1 MQKQP
6 TLLTERDKASSG
18 PRALKDPGS
27 IEYAWQTV
35 SHLKLM
41 FQLAELSVKDW
52 EAAVA
57 DAERHKIYERIPPEN
72 PYGDIDS
79 LLHAEVG
86 LTKAQAER
94 DVALRAEIALPQRT
108 RSEAKRGNKNAAKE
122 KNNLCDTKIV
132 SVDADYWTGRIARD
146 HPDILD
152 RMKSGDYPSVRAAA
166 KEAGLVKS
174 RISISMEPDKAAR
187 TIRRHFDD
195 TGVAALIEALS
206 TPEDI
211 E

>member
-1 MQKQP
+1 LSP
-6 TLLTERDKASSG
+6 LPRART
-18 PRALKDPGS
+18 RALKDPGS
-27 IEYAWQTV
+27 VEYAWQTV

-94 DVALRAEIALPQRT
+94 DVALRAEIAQPQPT
-108 RSEAKRGNKNAAKE
+108 LKEAMAGNKNAAKSV
-122 KNNLCDTKIV
+122 NSPDDIRAV
-132 SVDADYWTGRIARD
+132 SRGYGTDADYLTARIARD
-146 HPDILD
+146 RPDILD
-152 RMKSGDYPSVRAAA
+152 RMKTGEYASVRCPCPLLGPPLVGIAHAAPFDRTPIR
-166 KEAGLVKS
+166 VKRRRRAS
-174 RISISMEPDKAAR
+174 RL
-187 TIRRHFDD
+187 IRGGRRVHK
-195 TGVAALIEALS
+195 G
-206 TPEDI
+206 
-211 E
+211 